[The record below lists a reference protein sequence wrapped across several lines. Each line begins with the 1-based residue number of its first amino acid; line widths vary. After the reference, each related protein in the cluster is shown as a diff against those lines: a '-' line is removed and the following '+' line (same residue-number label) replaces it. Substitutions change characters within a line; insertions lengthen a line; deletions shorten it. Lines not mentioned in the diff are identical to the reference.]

1 MKNSSARIS
10 PMAVNHNLR
19 KQQQLPFQS
28 LRPSS
33 DLKTMDVKSST
44 RRFADR
50 TGSQLLKGKAKL
62 GLDFQGVEIGGENL
76 VSQSPNK
83 NQYIMA

>member
-1 MKNSSARIS
+1 
-10 PMAVNHNLR
+10 
-19 KQQQLPFQS
+19 
-28 LRPSS
+28 
-33 DLKTMDVKSST
+33 MDVKSST

-83 NQYIMA
+83 NHYIMA